1 MSCGKEQ
8 YWHCLRTVSERG
20 RFIMGRVMELEVER
34 ERLLSLFYG
43 ETKPASPVR
52 ISVFRGTRLGDFMYC
67 DPLEVWC
74 ISQEAVDCLRAHG
87 ITGWDTY
94 PVEVLDRRGVAI
106 PGYLGL
112 AITGRIGYLVG
123 SESRLEEREPPV
135 PQGKPYRVY
144 VGMQLDCSEW
154 DGSDLCTTA
163 PSTSYVWA
171 NQRAVDAIWECKLT
185 NVEYE
190 RVDQMDWHEA
200 LFSVRKNPSVRW

>member
-8 YWHCLRTVSERG
+8 YWHHLRTVSERG

-43 ETKPASPVR
+43 EMKPASPVR

-74 ISQEAVDCLRAHG
+74 ISQRAVDCLRAHG

-94 PVEVLDRRGVAI
+94 PVEVLDRRGVVV
-106 PGYLGL
+106 PSYSGL
-112 AITGRIGYLVG
+112 AITGRIGGLVG

-171 NQRAVDAIWECKLT
+171 SQRAVDAIRECKLT
-185 NVEYE
+185 NIEYE
-190 RVDQMDWHEA
+190 RVDQMDWYEA
-200 LFSVRKNPSVRW
+200 LFSVRKNPSVKW